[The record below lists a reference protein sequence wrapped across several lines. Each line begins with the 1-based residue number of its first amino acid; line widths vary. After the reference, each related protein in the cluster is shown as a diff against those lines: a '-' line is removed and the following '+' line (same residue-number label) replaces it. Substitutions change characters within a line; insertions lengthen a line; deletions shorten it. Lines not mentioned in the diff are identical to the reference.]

1 MGSVPKFRNAKERAA
16 FTHELACLTRAG
28 LPLDRAL
35 GVVGRVAQAPAA
47 RRLAQALQEDVRGG
61 ASLSEALAAREGAF
75 DAFHVSMVRAAE
87 AAGRLGEGLERL
99 AAHEESRLQLR
110 SRIVQA
116 LAYPMLLALVAG
128 ASLLLIVAYV
138 VPQFRALFAD
148 AGEALPLPT
157 VIVIST
163 ATFLGRHAWLI
174 AAFVVLAALGARR
187 YLGTPAGRYGADSLL
202 LRLPLAGSL
211 VRAAQMAR
219 FSRGLA
225 TLLAS
230 GVPLLAALPVVREL
244 LSNRVLAD
252 AVDLAADA
260 LKGGGG
266 LAAPLA
272 SSGLFPA
279 LGMQM
284 LQVGEETGRLEE
296 MLASVAALYERE
308 VGVALERLVAVL
320 EPVLIVGL
328 GAVIAGTILSLLL
341 ALVAVHDLPL

>member
-187 YLGTPAGRYGADSLL
+187 YLGTPAGRYGADGLL